1 MQAHGAIEI
10 FELHMRKRTDLDG
23 AGVVNQ
29 NVDLTKVLKHLLNCG
44 LNLRG
49 LEQVARD
56 CQNVCSQTIQLRF
69 GAGELFGIARD
80 KSDLSSARANLA
92 RNCQPKAARAA
103 GDEGDFI
110 FEKLGT

>member
-29 NVDLTKVLKHLLNCG
+29 KVDLTKVLKHLLNCG

-49 LEQVARD
+49 LEQVARN
-56 CQNVCSQTIQLRF
+56 CQNVCGQTIQLRF
-69 GAGELFGIARD
+69 GARELFGIARD
-80 KSDLSSARANLA
+80 KSDLSSSCADLALNSQSERARV
-92 RNCQPKAARAA
+92 
-103 GDEGDFI
+103 
-110 FEKLGT
+110 